1 VEQGRSTWAI
11 YLSLTCGL
19 LVMLLPLPV
28 EWRFIRPD
36 FVALFLFYW
45 VLALPHRV
53 GVTTAFLLGVGQD
66 LIEGSPIGLSSLGLM
81 VATIVLIANYQ
92 RIRQFDAIQQSL
104 MILVLMML
112 SSGIEH
118 WLRDGINIP
127 VASWAGLVNLAVSTV
142 CWLPIRQVLRYFRR
156 YYEVI

>member
-1 VEQGRSTWAI
+1 MEQGRSTWAI

-45 VLALPHRV
+45 VLALPNRV

-156 YYEVI
+156 YYEVS